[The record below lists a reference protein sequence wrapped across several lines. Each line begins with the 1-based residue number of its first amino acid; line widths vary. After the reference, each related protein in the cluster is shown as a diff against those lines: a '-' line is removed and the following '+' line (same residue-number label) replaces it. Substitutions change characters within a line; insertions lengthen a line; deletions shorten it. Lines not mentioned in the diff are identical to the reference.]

1 ARHALSSD
9 SMTSYYDRLADELA
23 ERYER
28 LDFEQVHASL
38 LDELPDYHA
47 RILDVGAG
55 TGRDAAAIAARGHQ
69 VVAVEPSVEMRKRGR
84 ELHQDARIRW
94 IDDSLPGLEKVENL
108 GEKYDLI
115 LLSAVWM
122 HVPPGQ
128 RERAMRKLAS
138 RLLPGGKLAISVR
151 TVQQD
156 RRDWYEVHP
165 AELVKRA
172 RDQGLEFVRESRS
185 SDLLERDEVA
195 WTTLLFRMPDDGTS
209 ALPILRNIIVNDATY
224 STYKFGLLRTLLRI
238 AAGAP
243 GMVRGRDDGFV
254 EVPTGLVC
262 LYWLKGYQPLLD
274 GGFEQIPGGRTT
286 FGPALEELTRTIS
299 VHEWRIGSRFTG
311 KRAQVLHTALKD
323 TRKAITSSGPA
334 KFITYADSNQ
344 PIFLAENQ
352 RTSNTR
358 GQVELDRAYLWSF
371 GTLKIPDQIWEAM
384 SHHWVWIEPSVCDA
398 WLDKM
403 RRLDDGTH
411 AYSDFVDALRWRG
424 DDPRD
429 TTLVADIIE
438 QLAQAN
444 SPVAQGV
451 WTGKSLRRRG
461 DFEVD
466 HCIPYSRWFNNS
478 LWNLLPASVKANQ
491 SKGDKLPSMELMMTS
506 RERITSWWD
515 EAFVGNEEHETR
527 FSDEAEASLPGLT
540 LVPGSVDMDEV
551 FDAVAWQIGRVRR
564 DQQIN
569 EWAG

>member
-1 ARHALSSD
+1 MS
-9 SMTSYYDRLADELA
+9 SYYDRLADELA

-28 LDFEQVHASL
+28 LDFEQVHSAL
-38 LDELPDYHA
+38 VDELPDYHA

-55 TGRDAAAIAARGHQ
+55 TGRDAAAMAAREHQ
-69 VVAVEPSVEMRKRGR
+69 VVAVEPSVEMRNRGR
-84 ELHQDARIRW
+84 KLHPDARIRW
-94 IDDSLPGLEKVENL
+94 IDDALPGLEKVEEL

-122 HVPPGQ
+122 HVPAGQ
-128 RERAMRKLAS
+128 RKRAMRKLAS
-138 RLLPGGKLAISVR
+138 RMLPGGKLAISVR
-151 TVQQD
+151 TVHGD
-156 RRDWYEVHP
+156 RPDMYPVEPR
-165 AELVKRA
+165 ELVKRA
-172 RDQGLEFVRESRS
+172 RDEGLEFVRESRS
-185 SDLLERDEVA
+185 ADLLERDEVA

-209 ALPILRNIIVNDATY
+209 ALPILRNIIVNDATH

-286 FGPALEELTRTIS
+286 FGPALEELSNTIS

-311 KRAQVLHTALKD
+311 NRAQVLHTALKD

-334 KFITYADSNQ
+334 KFITYADSDT
-344 PIFLAENQ
+344 PIFLAENA
-352 RTSNTR
+352 RTSSSRN
-358 GQVELDRAYLWSF
+358 QVELDRDYLWSF

-398 WLDKM
+398 WLEKM
-403 RRLDDGTH
+403 QRLNDAEH
-411 AYSDFVDALRWRG
+411 EYSDFLEAMRWRG
-424 DDPRD
+424 HDPRD
-429 TTLVADIIE
+429 TTMVASIVE
-438 QLAQAN
+438 RLADVD

-451 WTGKSLRRRG
+451 WTGKSLRRRS

-478 LWNLLPASVKANQ
+478 LWNLLPATVQANQ
-491 SKGDKLPSMELMMTS
+491 SKGDKLPSMELMMAS
-506 RERITSWWD
+506 RDRITSWWK
-515 EAFVGNEEHETR
+515 EAFVGDEAHEKR
-527 FSDEAEASLPGLT
+527 FADEAEASLPGLK
-540 LVPGSVDMDEV
+540 LVPGSLNMDEV
-551 FDAVAWQIGRVRR
+551 FDAVAWQVGRVRR

-569 EWAG
+569 EWRG